1 VRLAELVDR
10 LEGARLE
17 GDPGLEVGGVGLDSR
32 SIEPGWLFA
41 ALPGAGHHGL
51 EFLDEALGR
60 GAVAVLTDRG
70 PARPGVPWIV
80 AERPRAA
87 AARAAWAVAGDPH
100 RGLRLIGVTGT
111 NGKSTTADLVARI
124 LTAGGV
130 PAAFSGTLGFRLPSG
145 EVLPSARTTPEATEL
160 APRFVRAI
168 GEGVGAVVMEVSSH
182 ALTLDRI
189 EGLALEV
196 GVWTNLTRDHL
207 DYHGDMECYFAA
219 KRRMFDRHLAPGGR
233 RILPLDDPWAARL
246 LDEPR
251 EGDLTWGLG
260 RGAVHARDVRSDLEG
275 SSFVLVAPED
285 ETPVRLPLLGVHNL
299 RNAVAAAA
307 SAVAAG
313 VRLEAVR
320 LGLEAARPLEGRL
333 ERVAIGADRPVFVDY
348 AHTPEGL
355 RAVLQSLR
363 RLTDLRL
370 VVVFGAGG
378 DRDRGKRGPMGF
390 AAGELADVAIVT
402 SDNPRSEDPAA
413 IAAAVAE
420 GVRAAGGEPRVVL
433 DRRRAIAE
441 ALGLLDGRTLVL
453 VAGKGHEATQTVG
466 GRVLPF
472 SDREVI
478 RELAEEPSCG

>member
-1 VRLAELVDR
+1 MRLAELVER

-17 GDPGLEVGGVGLDSR
+17 GDGALEVAGVGHDSR
-32 SIEPGWLFA
+32 SVRPGWLFA

-51 EFLDEALGR
+51 EFLEEALGR

-70 PARPGVPWIV
+70 PARAGVPWIV

-87 AARAAWAVAGDPH
+87 AARAAWAVVGDPH
-100 RGLRLIGVTGT
+100 RRLRLIGVTGT

-130 PAAFSGTLGFRLPSG
+130 PTAFSGTLGFRLPSG
-145 EVLPSARTTPEATEL
+145 EVLPSARTTPEPTEL
-160 APRFVRAI
+160 APRLARAVA
-168 GEGVGAVVMEVSSH
+168 EGVTAVAMEVSSH

-189 EGLALEV
+189 AGLELDV
-196 GVWTNLTRDHL
+196 GAWTNLTRDHL
-207 DYHGDMECYFAA
+207 DYHGDMESYFAA
-219 KRRMFDRHLAPGGR
+219 KRRMFDRHLAADGR
-233 RILPLDDPWAARL
+233 RVLPLDDPWAARL

-251 EGDLTWGLG
+251 EGDVTWGLG
-260 RGAVHARDVRSDLEG
+260 RGAVHARDPRSDLDG
-275 SSFVLVAPED
+275 SSFVLVAPAGEV
-285 ETPVRLPLLGVHNL
+285 PVRLPLLGVHNL

-307 SAVAAG
+307 AAVAAG
-313 VRLEAVR
+313 AAPGEVRV
-320 LGLEAARPLEGRL
+320 GLEAARPLEGRL
-333 ERVAIGADRPVFVDY
+333 ERVEVGGDRPVFVDY

-402 SDNPRSEDPAA
+402 SDNPRGEDPAA

-420 GVRAAGGEPRVVL
+420 GVRAAGARPRVVL
-433 DRRRAIAE
+433 DRREAIAE
-441 ALGLLDGRTLVL
+441 ALALLDGRTLLL

-466 GRVLPF
+466 DRVLPF
-472 SDREVI
+472 SDRAVI
-478 RELAEEPSCG
+478 RELAEVTPCG